1 MRRLQM
7 GPSTVVIHVVILPTY
22 VSTNTP
28 LYLTCFGHDSRL
40 GMFMVHSTSH
50 LTLVNS
56 IFTFIQKMSNISE
69 VKALNK
75 QLLKAVSTGDW
86 KTYQSLCAEDL
97 SCFEPETAG
106 QVVEGLGE
114 SKEEC

>member
-1 MRRLQM
+1 
-7 GPSTVVIHVVILPTY
+7 
-22 VSTNTP
+22 
-28 LYLTCFGHDSRL
+28 
-40 GMFMVHSTSH
+40 
-50 LTLVNS
+50 
-56 IFTFIQKMSNISE
+56 MSNISE

-97 SCFEPETAG
+97 SCFEPETVG

-114 SKEEC
+114 SKEEY

>member
-1 MRRLQM
+1 
-7 GPSTVVIHVVILPTY
+7 
-22 VSTNTP
+22 
-28 LYLTCFGHDSRL
+28 
-40 GMFMVHSTSH
+40 MVHSTSH
-50 LTLVNS
+50 LTPHLGQFYFHEQ
-56 IFTFIQKMSNISE
+56 IKMSYISE

-114 SKEEC
+114 SKKAC